1 MTPTQ
6 AWLVL
11 LALSAGSTLAA
22 GSGLAG
28 PMLAL
33 IVLALAWAKARVI
46 LGAYLGLQEAPLWQR
61 GFDLGL
67 ALLLITMAVL
77 AVA

>member
-46 LGAYLGLQEAPLWQR
+46 LGAYLGLQEAPRWQR

>member
-46 LGAYLGLQEAPLWQR
+46 LGAYLGLQTAPGWQR
-61 GFDLGL
+61 AFDLGL
-67 ALLLITMAVL
+67 ALLLAVMAAL